1 MKPHLNESFG
11 SMRSKSSPS
20 WLRIGGWSPVSTPSE
35 NVQPTR
41 KLASTFLPWAD
52 SGAVIKTTSANATSP
67 VTFLNM
73 IDLHAWVTT
82 PRGIQ
87 RQTCDTCALAVARR
101 TFGVWVYCPH
111 AEMPRTRRSDST
123 DPMLSVSSLTRGAMH
138 GCASFL
144 PVKENLSS
152 RERPANSRGR
162 GWFGAGRRFEPIV
175 VETERSTDVK
185 CGL

>member
-52 SGAVIKTTSANATSP
+52 SGAVINTTSANATSP

-82 PRGIQ
+82 RAAFKD
-87 RQTCDTCALAVARR
+87 RLALTCAWVVARR
-101 TFGVWVYCPH
+101 VSEFGSTAHTPKCPELVVRFDGPD
-111 AEMPRTRRSDST
+111 AECQQPDAWSDARMCKL
-123 DPMLSVSSLTRGAMH
+123 PAREGESVAGA
-138 GCASFL
+138 AA
-144 PVKENLSS
+144 
-152 RERPANSRGR
+152 R
-162 GWFGAGRRFEPIV
+162 
-175 VETERSTDVK
+175 D
-185 CGL
+185 